1 MYGDAREYAVANRR
15 FLGTL
20 GHLSRVLPWTPGDA
34 STEEGR
40 AQERYRRAFLTTAAN
55 VISKVLSMILVIVSV
70 PLTLSYLGNERFGIW
85 MTISSLAALLA
96 FLDFGIGNGL
106 LNRVAQSA
114 ADTRRE
120 RLPQVV
126 TNGLL
131 LLSAVG
137 VFVGAALSG
146 VSYLIPW
153 SSLIKVSDP
162 ELVSEIRASAST
174 FAVVFGLS
182 LPFLGLQRVFLGLQ
196 EGFLV
201 HVATS
206 IASIVSL
213 GLLLAITSREGA
225 IPQLILATI
234 GVQAVA
240 PIVLFPL
247 LLRRRLLVPLSFLQF
262 RNDGRALLRTGGV
275 FFVLQLGA
283 MVAWGSDSLIV
294 SSMLGASQVAVLA
307 VTFRL
312 FQFVTQPLAMVTNP
326 LWSGYA
332 DAAARKDTRYIRQT
346 LKTSIVLSFSVAMI
360 GAVVVLVFHRWL
372 IAHWTSN
379 NVEVP
384 ILLAV
389 GFAAWSVLDA
399 TGNAFAMFLNG
410 LGILRPQ
417 LIVVSLF
424 CMVAI
429 PLKIYLVGH
438 IGLVGIIFASL
449 ISYLLAVALPYLT
462 FLRPAWTIRLRT

>member
-1 MYGDAREYAVANRR
+1 VAGGRIPGGLARLFR
-15 FLGTL
+15 FVRWQVRDT
-20 GHLSRVLPWTPGDA
+20 

-40 AQERYRRAFLTTAAN
+40 AQERYRRAMLTTAAN
-55 VISKVLSMILVIVSV
+55 VLSKALSMILLIVSV

-85 MTISSLAALLA
+85 MTISSLAGLLA

-106 LNRVAQSA
+106 LNRVAHSA
-114 ADTRRE
+114 ADAKRE
-120 RLPQVV
+120 RLPQVI

-131 LLSAVG
+131 LLSIVG
-137 VFVGAALSG
+137 FVVGTALLT

-153 SSLIKVSDP
+153 GSLIKVSDP
-162 ELVSEIRASAST
+162 ALVPEIRISAST

-182 LPFLGLQRVFLGLQ
+182 LPFLGIQRVFLGLQ

-206 IASIVSL
+206 IASIISL
-213 GLLLAITSREGA
+213 GLLLAVTSRQGT
-225 IPQLILATI
+225 IPELILVTI

-240 PIVLFPL
+240 PIILLPL
-247 LLRRRLLVPLSFLQF
+247 LLRRRLFASCSLLQF
-262 RNDGRALLRTGGV
+262 RSDGSALLRTGGV
-275 FFVLQLGA
+275 FFVLQVGA

-294 SSMLGASQVAVLA
+294 SSMLGASQVAILA
-307 VTFRL
+307 VTYRL
-312 FQFVTQPLAMVTNP
+312 FQFVTQPLAMITNP

-332 DAAARKDTRYIRQT
+332 DAAARKDTKYIRQT
-346 LKTSIVLSFSVAMI
+346 LKTSMVLSFSAALVAAAI
-360 GAVVVLVFHRWL
+360 VLASHRWL

-379 NVEVP
+379 SVEVP
-384 ILLAV
+384 VVLAM

-417 LIVVSLF
+417 LIAVALF
-424 CMVAI
+424 CLVAI
-429 PLKIYLVGH
+429 PLKIVLVSQ
-438 IGLVGIIFASL
+438 IGLVGIILASL
-449 ISYLLAVALPYLT
+449 ISYVLTVAVPYLT
-462 FLRPAWTIRLRT
+462 FLRPAWTNRLGT